1 MISALVYLQSRLV
14 LNRLLMRLKR
24 LKRPKY
30 LVGAVVG
37 ALYFYWYFGHILF
50 WPLARRG
57 SNPGAAPNWSID
69 PALYES
75 IGAIV
80 LAFIVLLKWILPDQR
95 AALVFTEAEVAFLF
109 PAPISRRG
117 LIQYKLLRSQ
127 LGILFSVMFFTFIR
141 SAFGTSGRILIHA
154 AGFWV
159 IFSTLSLHFI
169 ASSFALTKIMDR
181 GISNWKRR
189 LVIFALVL
197 IAGSG
202 VAWWTMR
209 EMPQLTISDVQNVAS
224 FQDYVRQAM
233 LSGPLPYLLYPL
245 RLVVRP
251 YLAPDWFTFL
261 KALLPAIALM
271 ALHYVWVIR
280 ADVAFEEASVEASKK
295 LADKI
300 AAMRAGR
307 MGATGKQI
315 KRRRPPF
322 KLRPI
327 GPPFL
332 ALLWKNLISAG
343 KVFTARMWII
353 VALLLILIMT
363 SSGIFSS
370 SETRP
375 WLMIVGIMSGSF
387 AGWAALFGPQIM
399 RQDFRQDLPQA
410 DLLKGYPMPGWQIA
424 FGELL
429 APAVILTGLQW
440 LLLIVAVTCAMSVRE
455 VDIPTGQLLAI
466 AGGVAMLLPCIN
478 LISLII
484 PNAAVL
490 QFASW
495 FQTGKDAPQGIEATG
510 QRLIFVFGQML
521 AFLVT
526 LIPAGGVFFGIFLVV
541 GFATNF
547 ELAMLLAA
555 AATTLVLALEVGLG
569 VMLLGWL
576 FNRFDLTA
584 ETTT

>member
-1 MISALVYLQSRLV
+1 MIAALVYLQSRML
-14 LNRLLMRLKR
+14 LNRLLMRFKR
-24 LKRPKY
+24 LKQPKY
-30 LVGAVVG
+30 LIGAIVG
-37 ALYFYWYFGHILF
+37 ALYFYFYFGRVIF
-50 WPLARRG
+50 WRFGRVG
-57 SNPGAAPNWSID
+57 NSSTGTSGFSID
-69 PALYES
+69 PALYEAV
-75 IGAIV
+75 GALILV
-80 LAFIVLLKWILPDQR
+80 TIVLLRWIFKDER

-127 LGILFSVMFFTFIR
+127 LGILFSVMFFTFLR
-141 SAFGTSGRILIHA
+141 SAIGTSGRVLIHA
-154 AGFWV
+154 AGLWV
-159 IFSTLSLHFI
+159 IFATLSLHFI

-209 EMPQLTISDVQNVAS
+209 EMPQLTITDVKNVAS

-233 LSGPLPYLLYPL
+233 LSGPLPYLLYPF
-245 RLVVRP
+245 RLAVRP
-251 YLAPDWFTFL
+251 YLAPDWFAFL
-261 KALLPAIALM
+261 KALLPALALM

-322 KLRPI
+322 KLHPI

-353 VALLLILIMT
+353 VALSLILIMT
-363 SSGIFSS
+363 SSGVFSS

-375 WLMIVGIMSGSF
+375 WLMIVGIMSASF

-455 VDIPTGQLLAI
+455 VDVPTGQLLAI
-466 AGGVAMLLPCIN
+466 AGGVAMLLPCLN

-490 QFASW
+490 QFSSW

-510 QRLIFVFGQML
+510 QRLIFFFGQML

-526 LIPAGGVFFGIFLVV
+526 LAPAAGVFVGIYFVV

-555 AATTLVLALEVGLG
+555 AATTLVLAVEVGLG

-584 ETTT
+584 ETTS